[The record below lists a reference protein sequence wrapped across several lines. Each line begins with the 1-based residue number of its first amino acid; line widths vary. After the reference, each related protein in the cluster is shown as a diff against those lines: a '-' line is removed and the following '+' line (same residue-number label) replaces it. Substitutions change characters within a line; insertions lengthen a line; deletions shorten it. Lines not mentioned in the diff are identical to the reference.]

1 MYSIVSTALVGVM
14 IYTAYASRIQFYPT
28 VRRHTLS
35 LCLSFLQSLG
45 CLLPEEDAQASRIP
59 RVRRAAA

>member
-1 MYSIVSTALVGVM
+1 M

-28 VRRHTLS
+28 VRGALS
-35 LCLSFLQSLG
+35 LCALLLAIPR